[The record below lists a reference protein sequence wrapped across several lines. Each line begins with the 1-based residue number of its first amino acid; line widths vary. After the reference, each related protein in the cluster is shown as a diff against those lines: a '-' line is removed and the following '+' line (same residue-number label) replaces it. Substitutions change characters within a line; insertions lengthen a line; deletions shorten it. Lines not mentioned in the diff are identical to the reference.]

1 MFAKFVMIREW
12 AKEKKGCVSMQIDT
26 EMITCAR
33 RQCQYDDEIVVEI
46 NYSCNHF

>member
-26 EMITCAR
+26 EMITCTR
-33 RQCQYDDEIVVEI
+33 GQSQFFNDNVLEI
-46 NYSCNHF
+46 YC

>member
-12 AKEKKGCVSMQIDT
+12 AKEEKGCVSMQIDT

-33 RQCQYDDEIVVEI
+33 RQSHYFNDNFLEID
-46 NYSCNHF
+46 H